1 MLNCRRKA
9 ELNGGDFK
17 VGSGPNITERKG
29 EIGYNHSFES
39 ILYLVWM
46 GIGKPLESLPN
57 VWEFKGELRRKE
69 NRLTVSKEDRKIK
82 EKKKRTRIEDR
93 RRTY

>member
-29 EIGYNHSFES
+29 EIGYNLNDE
-39 ILYLVWM
+39 VW
-46 GIGKPLESLPN
+46 GQREYTGN
-57 VWEFKGELRRKE
+57 
-69 NRLTVSKEDRKIK
+69 
-82 EKKKRTRIEDR
+82 KRIMIRW
-93 RRTY
+93 